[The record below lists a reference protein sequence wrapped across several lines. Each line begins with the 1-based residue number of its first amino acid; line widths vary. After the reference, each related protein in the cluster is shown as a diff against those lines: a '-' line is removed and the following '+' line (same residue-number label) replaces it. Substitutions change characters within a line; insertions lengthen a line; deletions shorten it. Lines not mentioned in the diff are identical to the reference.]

1 MMDYWFCLDRD
12 YEMVQS
18 TNDPNTLA
26 VFLGHS
32 HYHVEGLL
40 TLAMVFAHTGIQLL
54 ATRGYRA
61 ISILSS
67 NHLSHYRPE

>member
-1 MMDYWFCLDRD
+1 MNKDF
-12 YEMVQS
+12 EMVQA

-40 TLAMVFAHTGIQLL
+40 TLAMVFAHTGTPSVLL
-54 ATRGYRA
+54 TAQM
-61 ISILSS
+61 
-67 NHLSHYRPE
+67 P